1 MQEEIKYIIK
11 DSALGSVLVAQ
22 SERGIRAILIA
33 DDSLK
38 LLADLQDRFPKAYI
52 EKADAQLE
60 KLASKIVQF
69 IENPKGTLD
78 IPLDIRGTDFQKK
91 VWAAL
96 QEIPAGK
103 TASYT
108 DIAHNLNIPNAVRA
122 VAGACAANAL
132 AVVIP
137 CHRIVRR
144 DGALSGYHW
153 GVDRKKKLLEIEGS
167 R

>member
-11 DSALGSVLVAQ
+11 DFTLDSVLVAQ
-22 SERGIRAILIA
+22 SEKGVCAILIA
-33 DDSLK
+33 NDSLT
-38 LLADLQDRFPKAYI
+38 LLADLQDRFPKASI
-52 EKADAQLE
+52 RQAEAQLE
-60 KLASKIVQF
+60 KLANKIVKF

-78 IPLDIRGTDFQKK
+78 IPLDVRGTDFQKK
-91 VWAAL
+91 VWEAL

-108 DIAHNLNIPNAVRA
+108 AIAHNLKIPNAVRA

-132 AVVIP
+132 AVVVP
-137 CHRIVRR
+137 CHRIIRS
-144 DGALSGYHW
+144 DGALSGYRW
-153 GVDRKKKLLEIEGS
+153 GVERKKKLLEIEGI